1 MLWGVHTGEALACEG
16 CGAASGRGRGS
27 TFQGII
33 SDLPGV
39 AAQLCAFIAT
49 LFDRVWFRL
58 IRSRWHLGC
67 CDSRVATGS
76 RLWTRVVCMGI
87 RNWMG
92 RFGCHAAVSGLG
104 EGNSLCAPRRHF
116 WALHLS
122 EGRGGRNP
130 MCRVPRFRLYSS
142 LFRLLLR
149 RTVYCTEFHTFNVV
163 PDCSH
168 N

>member
-16 CGAASGRGRGS
+16 CGATSGRGRGS

-49 LFDRVWFRL
+49 LFDRAWFRL

-67 CDSRVATGS
+67 CDSRVATDS

-104 EGNSLCAPRRHF
+104 EGNSSCAPRRHF

-122 EGRGGRNP
+122 EGRGGEEPN
-130 MCRVPRFRLYSS
+130 VGH
-142 LFRLLLR
+142 LFLLLGR
-149 RTVYCTEFHTFNVV
+149 VARGLERT
-163 PDCSH
+163 
-168 N
+168 

>member
-1 MLWGVHTGEALACEG
+1 MVLWGVHTGEALACEG

-104 EGNSLCAPRRHF
+104 EGNSSCAPRRHF

-122 EGRGGRNP
+122 EYISLFF
-130 MCRVPRFRLYSS
+130 CKSS
-142 LFRLLLR
+142 LLRINQRHHSLGTRLGTHHLR
-149 RTVYCTEFHTFNVV
+149 Q
-163 PDCSH
+163 
-168 N
+168 